1 MPKKAAKKP
10 KAKKASTKAKAAKKV
25 KPKKTAKK
33 IVKKA
38 AKKTRVL
45 KLKKQVAKPVMPKVL
60 TGKANLLITFDPN
73 HKGIAEAEI
82 KEAMLR
88 AGERYEIVSTSVEG
102 LFKLKTQDARRV
114 VKKLADLYRRENQ
127 LLNTTHRYIP
137 IDAWCKSEVT
147 EMQKI
152 IKGLVPNIGQ
162 NERWKMNISKRHWDK
177 MHGTELIIKLTEV
190 IDRAKVDLEKP
201 EKIVQVEIIGPEA
214 GISLVRQDELL
225 EVIA

>member
-1 MPKKAAKKP
+1 MPKKVKAAKKAKKVP
-10 KAKKASTKAKAAKKV
+10 VKAKTNKAAKKAR
-25 KPKKTAKK
+25 PAKK
-33 IVKKA
+33 AVKKA
-38 AKKTRVL
+38 KTRVL

-82 KEAMLR
+82 KEALGR
-88 AGERYEIVSTSVEG
+88 LGERFELAGTNVEG

-114 VKKLADLYRRENQ
+114 VKKLAELYKRENQ

-137 IDAWCKSEVT
+137 IDAWCKSEVP

-214 GISLVRQDELL
+214 GIALVRRDELL
-225 EVIA
+225 EVMP